1 MIMENSLILLALAVI
16 VVLVIVCFI
25 LNIVNTSKINTL
37 MDYAEEGNLTDALK
51 EYYEKVDALSKN
63 IHDASDDTLLKHIK
77 SCQNTAAL
85 GLKKTGIVNFNAFDD
100 VTGNLSFCFALL
112 NDLND
117 GIILTSLY
125 GHNSCNTY
133 IREIKNG
140 ETSIHLLEEEKQ
152 ALEKAKNYYAA

>member
-1 MIMENSLILLALAVI
+1 MLMENLILLALAVI
-16 VVLVIVCFI
+16 VVLIIVCFV
-25 LNIVNTSKINTL
+25 LNIMNTSKINTL

-63 IHDASDDTLLKHIK
+63 IHDATDETLLSHIK
-77 SCQNTAAL
+77 KCQNNAFL

-100 VTGNLSFCFALL
+100 VTGNLSFSFALL

-140 ETSIHLLEEEKQ
+140 ETNVHLLEEEKQ
-152 ALEKAKNYYAA
+152 ALEKAKNYYTA